1 MFDDFPLMLSSLD
14 MLCQWQIIVV
24 ALFGLVFGLIAG
36 VIPGVNSALGIAV
49 LLPLTF
55 KMEPIVAL
63 ILLTSVYAGGLTG
76 GGILAILLNTPGAP
90 AAVATTFDG
99 YPMAQKG
106 LVNEALGIQVF
117 SSTIGGIFSFIF
129 VLLLIRPMS
138 QLALMFGPSEM
149 MMLVILVFVVVST
162 LCGKS
167 FLRSIFAGIFG
178 LLVSTIGVSGITSM
192 ERGTMGIDAML
203 DGIPN
208 LICIVGL
215 FSIPELIELTQKQS
229 VIANTYHMNMS
240 AGGIRKLLTGV
251 KMAMQYKWTMFRS
264 AVLGLVIGLLPA
276 AGSAMA
282 SLLSYATAKRN
293 PKGQEVFGEGAP
305 EGLVAAETANNASE
319 GGAMA
324 CLLSLGIPGSGSTA
338 VLLGAV
344 FLHGLTPGPNL
355 LQNSPD
361 LVYALLIGDV
371 LGMIP
376 MLFLALCVA
385 FFTAKLIQIPNRILV
400 PVLLVIIAMSAF
412 SYRNMFFDVFL
423 LMSCGILG
431 WILRKLNFSQV
442 NFMIGVLLGRNIED
456 ELWRSILL
464 FGSDVTQFFL
474 RPLTGTITIII
485 ILFVLL
491 HIYKTFFAKKIS
503 AY

>member
-276 AGSAMA
+276 AGWHPYSRMPQQSVTPKVKK
-282 SLLSYATAKRN
+282 SLV
-293 PKGQEVFGEGAP
+293 KGLQKGSSLQKQRTMPLRGAQWR
-305 EGLVAAETANNASE
+305 
-319 GGAMA
+319 A
-324 CLLSLGIPGSGSTA
+324 CLVWGSPVVDPQLYYLGPSFCMALPQAPICCRTLQILST
-338 VLLGAV
+338 
-344 FLHGLTPGPNL
+344 
-355 LQNSPD
+355 
-361 LVYALLIGDV
+361 
-371 LGMIP
+371 
-376 MLFLALCVA
+376 LC
-385 FFTAKLIQIPNRILV
+385 
-400 PVLLVIIAMSAF
+400 
-412 SYRNMFFDVFL
+412 
-423 LMSCGILG
+423 
-431 WILRKLNFSQV
+431 
-442 NFMIGVLLGRNIED
+442 
-456 ELWRSILL
+456 
-464 FGSDVTQFFL
+464 
-474 RPLTGTITIII
+474 
-485 ILFVLL
+485 
-491 HIYKTFFAKKIS
+491 
-503 AY
+503 